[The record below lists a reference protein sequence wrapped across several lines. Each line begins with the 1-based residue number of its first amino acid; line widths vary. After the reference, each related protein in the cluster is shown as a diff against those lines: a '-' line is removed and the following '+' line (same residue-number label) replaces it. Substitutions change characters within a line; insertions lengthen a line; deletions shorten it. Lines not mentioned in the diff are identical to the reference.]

1 MRLRW
6 ALDKVAGF
14 VDKSLRIDTNWAFL
28 KKTISET
35 NPQIESLRFGLTN
48 PDLRWIQDSWI
59 QIFMYL
65 FRILVL
71 KIRNHENRLNLL
83 KIGWIRGP
91 QLKTNLFKS
100 GFVRQI
106 HWYDSSNLS
115 IRPWP
120 TKSGIKRVWRIILDF
135 PIVYLRIG
143 QKVIWLVYHKIS
155 KEYNKLG

>member
-1 MRLRW
+1 MQEWNDWRLVETSFFHDPKKFLLIDFAVTITIGFLYHFLEWKWQNWKFWKMRLRW

-48 PDLRWIQDSWI
+48 PDLRWIQDSRI
-59 QIFMYL
+59 QILMYL

-91 QLKTNLFKS
+91 QLK
-100 GFVRQI
+100 
-106 HWYDSSNLS
+106 NLS
-115 IRPWP
+115 QDF
-120 TKSGIKRVWRIILDF
+120 KRV
-135 PIVYLRIG
+135 
-143 QKVIWLVYHKIS
+143 Q
-155 KEYNKLG
+155 